1 MVQRPLPWNYLL
13 VLGILLAAAHS
24 GSAQE
29 PAKGASEVKWRTD
42 YTSARKESHE
52 KGLPLVIDFGTTN
65 CFWCK
70 KLDES
75 TFRDPRVIAT
85 MNEKVIPLKIDAERE
100 VQLREM
106 LRVSVYPTIVVASPE
121 GRILNTMEGFQET
134 SVFQDKIG
142 RALAMLTPPDW
153 MQRDLDIAQKAIHN
167 GDMPRATVLLKAILE
182 DGKTRPVQLQANKL
196 IQELETKAADR
207 IALAK
212 QQHAK
217 GQSAEALENLTETL
231 RLFPTLAAA
240 KDATDLIAKVAQNPE
255 VRAEHRNKRAK
266 ELIVQAK
273 DFYKTRDFIPCL
285 DRCELLVGRYGDLAE
300 GQEASV
306 LIAEIKNNPEWLQG
320 AADTMTDRL
329 GGVYLALAD
338 SLLKRGQVAR
348 AEFYL
353 QRVVQSFPGSRQAE
367 SAQIRLTQLQGSQG
381 RRPEIQ
387 VTGDGR

>member
-1 MVQRPLPWNYLL
+1 MVQRSIPWNYML
-13 VLGILLAAAHS
+13 VMGILLAAARP

-29 PAKGASEVKWRTD
+29 ASKGASGVKWRTD
-42 YTSARKESHE
+42 YTAARKEAHD
-52 KGLPLVIDFGTTN
+52 KGLPLVIDFGTAN

-75 TFRDPRVIAT
+75 TFRDARVVAT
-85 MNEKVIPLKIDAERE
+85 MNEKVVPLKIDAERD
-100 VQLREM
+100 VQLREL
-106 LRVSVYPTIVVASPE
+106 LRVNVYPTIVVASPE
-121 GRILNTMEGFQET
+121 GRILSTMEGFQET
-134 SVFQDKIG
+134 EVFQDKIG
-142 RALAMLTPPDW
+142 RALATLAPPDW
-153 MQRDLDIAQKAIHN
+153 MQRDMQIAQKALLA
-167 GDMPRATVLLKAILE
+167 GDMPRATVLLKAIVE
-182 DGKTRPVQLQANKL
+182 DGKTRPVQLQAKKL
-196 IQELETKAADR
+196 VQELETIAAER
-207 IALAK
+207 VALAK
-212 QQHAK
+212 QQHDK
-217 GQSAEALENLTETL
+217 GQSAEALETLAETL
-231 RLFPTLAAA
+231 RLYPALGAA
-240 KDATDLIAKVAQNPE
+240 KDATEMISKVAQNPE

-273 DFYKTRDFIPCL
+273 EFYKTRDFIPCL

-306 LIAEIKNNPEWLQG
+306 LVAEIKNNPEWLQG

-338 SLLKRGQVAR
+338 SLLKRGQLAR

-367 SAQIRLTQLQGSQG
+367 SAQTRLTQLQGTLG

-387 VTGDGR
+387 VTGDR

>member
-1 MVQRPLPWNYLL
+1 MVQRSVLRNYLL
-13 VLGILLAAAHS
+13 VTGLLLAAARP
-24 GSAQE
+24 GVAQE
-29 PAKGASEVKWRTD
+29 PAKATEVKWRTD
-42 YTSARKESHE
+42 YTTARKEAHD

-75 TFRDPRVIAT
+75 TFRDPRVIAA
-85 MNEKVIPLKIDAERE
+85 MNDKFIPLKIDAERD

-106 LRVSVYPTIVVASPE
+106 LRVNVYPTIVVASPE
-121 GRILNTMEGFQET
+121 GRILGTMEGYQETEIFQE
-134 SVFQDKIG
+134 KLG
-142 RALAMLTPPDW
+142 RAVASLTPPDW
-153 MQRDLDIAQKAIHN
+153 MLRDLQIAQKAMQS

-182 DGKTRPVQLQANKL
+182 DGKTRPVQIQAKKMV
-196 IQELETKAADR
+196 QELETKATER
-207 IALAK
+207 ITLAK
-212 QQHAK
+212 QQHDK
-217 GQSAEALENLTETL
+217 GQSAEALETLTETL
-231 RLFPTLAAA
+231 RLYPGLAAA
-240 KDATDLIAKVAQNPE
+240 KDATDMITKVAQNPE

>member
-1 MVQRPLPWNYLL
+1 MMPQSHRWTFFLL
-13 VLGILLAAAHS
+13 TGILLGSVHS
-24 GSAQE
+24 SSAQDAVK
-29 PAKGASEVKWRTD
+29 PSEVKWRTD
-42 YTSARKESHE
+42 YTTARKESHE
-52 KGLPLVIDFGTTN
+52 KGLPLVIDFGTVN

-75 TFRDPRVIAT
+75 TFRDARVVAT
-85 MNEKVIPLKIDAERE
+85 MNEKFIPLKIDAERD

-106 LRVSVYPTIVVASPE
+106 LRVNVYPTIVVAGPD
-121 GRILNTMEGFQET
+121 GRILGTFEGFQET
-134 SVFQDKIG
+134 EVFQEKLG
-142 RALAMLTPPDW
+142 RAVAALAPPDW
-153 MQRDLDIAQKAIHN
+153 MTRDLQIAQKAMHA
-167 GDMPRATVLLKAILE
+167 GDMPRASVLLKAILE
-182 DGKTRPVQLQANKL
+182 DGKTRPVQQQAKKL
-196 IQELETKAADR
+196 FQELEAKADER
-207 IALAK
+207 VALAK
-212 QQHAK
+212 QQHEK
-217 GQSAEALENLTETL
+217 GQSAEALETLAETL
-231 RLFPTLAAA
+231 RLYPGLSAA
-240 KDATDLIAKVAQNPE
+240 KSATELIAIVARNPE
-255 VRAEHRNKRAK
+255 ARAEHRNKRAK
-266 ELIVQAK
+266 ELIAQAK

-329 GGVYLALAD
+329 GSVYLALAD

-367 SAQIRLTQLQGSQG
+367 SAQIRLTQLQGSLG